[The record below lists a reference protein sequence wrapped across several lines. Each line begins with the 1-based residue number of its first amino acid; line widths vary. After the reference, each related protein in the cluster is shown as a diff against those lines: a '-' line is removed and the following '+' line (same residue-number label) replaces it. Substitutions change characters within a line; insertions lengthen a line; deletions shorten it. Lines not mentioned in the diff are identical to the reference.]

1 MLLKFQLG
9 VHVFLPTL
17 IRFLQKK
24 KVNSIPTTTTYVQ
37 KSRSYFLRQQACSG
51 SKGRSTVEH
60 WTCFKSFFCHF
71 TYLAVFL
78 FMLFVTLIKLPCRGL
93 HFYVPNIG

>member
-9 VHVFLPTL
+9 VHVFLPSL
-17 IRFLQKK
+17 IRFLLKR
-24 KVNSIPTTTTYVQ
+24 KVNSIPTHVQ
-37 KSRSYFLRQQACSG
+37 KSRSYFLRQQACTG

-78 FMLFVTLIKLPCRGL
+78 FMLFVTLIELPCRAL
-93 HFYVPNIG
+93 YFYVPNIG